1 MEKQLKIL
9 VLSHKFWPESSGSI
23 SCLQNI
29 VKSLSKEYTVDVVC
43 ARTDIDSTMHERKFG
58 CNINRIG
65 SVYDVPYLINKRN
78 QENNSIL
85 SFIVKVI
92 SYPLRKILRKRSVF
106 FGENDGY
113 DKAVIRYLEQNLSS
127 YNYLVTMVFP
137 RCDTNIVEKIKNK
150 FPKIK
155 WIILQFD
162 MYAYN
167 PSWPKESNLD
177 RIKEQKKWYESADR
191 IIIQHEMYNDIIEH
205 EFKNYISKL
214 LPLHIPS
221 LDSIDEDKELVI
233 TGFLDRICK
242 KNNLNKDDI
251 ITVVYTGRFYQD
263 IRNPEY
269 MLRSFE
275 KICSEDN
282 NIYLFILG
290 FGCEDIVRKYKK
302 ILGNRLIVCG
312 QTTNED
318 SVSAQREANILIN
331 ISNSYREMVPSK
343 ILEYIGRRKPILNY
357 YSIEDDICEEYLTEY
372 PLHYSVDEREE
383 ISGNQIERIKDFILE
398 NYRNK
403 CDYNDVK
410 DKYNEFTS
418 DYYTKKMMEGI

>member
-1 MEKQLKIL
+1 MDNFSRIL
-9 VLSHKFWPESSGSI
+9 VLNHEFWPDSSGSLT
-23 SCLQNI
+23 CLVNI
-29 VKSLSKEYTVDVVC
+29 VKALSKNYSVDILC
-43 ARTDIDSTMHERKFG
+43 ARTNVDSRENEISFG

-65 SVYDVPYLINKRN
+65 TAYDKPFLINKKYQKRDD
-78 QENNSIL
+78 IT
-85 SFIVKVI
+85 SFICKIVT
-92 SYPLRKILRKRSVF
+92 YPIRKIYKRKSVYW
-106 FGENDGY
+106 GYNDAYEGIIHSFLEEHLSEY
-113 DKAVIRYLEQNLSS
+113 DYVI
-127 YNYLVTMVFP
+127 TMVFP
-137 RCDTNIVEKIKNK
+137 RHDTNIVGKVKCN
-150 FPKIK
+150 FPDVK

-191 IIIQHEMYNDIIEH
+191 IIIQHEMCNDTLEH